1 MAVSENTS
9 GSQTATLTT
18 EHSLATITTAG
29 VYQLRV
35 DLANLA
41 DGETLRLRAKTKV
54 RSSSSGKL
62 EWEAYFAHTQNE
74 ANAVSPPIVSVH
86 SVEFTLTQTGGTGR
100 AFEWS
105 VVQT

>member
-9 GSQTATLTT
+9 GSQTAVLTT
-18 EHSLATITTAG
+18 EHSLATITAAG

-35 DLANLA
+35 DLDNLVN
-41 DGETLRLRAKTKV
+41 GETVRLRAKTKV
-54 RSSSSGKL
+54 RSSSSAKL
-62 EWEAYFAHTQNE
+62 EWEAYFAHEQNE
-74 ANAVSPPIVSVH
+74 LNAVSPPIVSVH